1 MTASFNFY
9 LALKELVDQIP
20 EGMVSTPAC
29 LADALGDRRA
39 ERAISEA
46 LLREELRDTT
56 LKVVKKPVSCA
67 KLFRGFSSP
76 QPLKMLAD
84 YQRTMSKRVVDY
96 DELAGTNLVAGVD
109 AAYRGDE
116 AYSVCVVL
124 DGHLRV
130 VESASA
136 SECIPFP
143 YIPGYLSFREAPVIE
158 AAVRLVKEFDVLLVN
173 GHGLAHPRRC
183 GLATHVGLDMDVPTI
198 GVARGLLSG
207 TEGETV
213 GDWAPIIQEG
223 DVVGATLEMEG
234 RSPIYV
240 SVGHKISLETSLEI
254 VRKATL
260 GGYLPEPLLKAH
272 IAAEDLKSRSLL

>member
-1 MTASFNFY
+1 MKASLNFY
-9 LALKELVDQIP
+9 LALKDLVDQIP

-130 VESASA
+130 VESSSA

-143 YIPGYLSFREAPVIE
+143 YIPGYL
-158 AAVRLVKEFDVLLVN
+158 
-173 GHGLAHPRRC
+173 
-183 GLATHVGLDMDVPTI
+183 
-198 GVARGLLSG
+198 
-207 TEGETV
+207 
-213 GDWAPIIQEG
+213 
-223 DVVGATLEMEG
+223 
-234 RSPIYV
+234 
-240 SVGHKISLETSLEI
+240 
-254 VRKATL
+254 
-260 GGYLPEPLLKAH
+260 
-272 IAAEDLKSRSLL
+272 